1 MKKRLLAVLVVS
13 VLALVMLSGCGGINV
28 GGVKVSDNA
37 DGSSK
42 VSIGGTSVE
51 TGASWPSS
59 WPSDI
64 PKLNGTVKSSVSTDV
79 HSSAGLSVF
88 LSVANIDVV
97 KAYAND
103 LMSKGY
109 TAGTTLDE
117 GGDYAV
123 SLKGS
128 AYNVSVTYSHD
139 TNDASVTVTA
149 VQ

>member
-1 MKKRLLAVLVVS
+1 
-13 VLALVMLSGCGGINV
+13 MLSGCGISASS
-28 GGVKVSDNA
+28 GGNSN
-37 DGSSK
+37 GTTSK
-42 VSIGGTSVE
+42 VNIGNSSVE
-51 TGASWPSS
+51 TGAAWPTN

-64 PKLNGTVKSSVSTDV
+64 PKLDGTVKSSVSTDV

-88 LSVANIDVV
+88 LSVSSVDVV

-109 TAGTTLDE
+109 TSETSLDE
-117 GGDYAV
+117 GGNYAN

-128 AYNVSVTYSHD
+128 AYNVSVTFSQD
-139 TNDASVTVTA
+139 TKDASVTVTA